1 MSDAERRRLVNGR
14 LGEAMLGVLVGF
26 VLRPGHADSLP
37 PLAQLPSAAPHE
49 AAAALAALL
58 DGATPLHCAA
68 VRGNPAQARSTMLP
82 CAFIVQGAPH
92 VPTSATKCFLLFNIW
107 S

>member
-14 LGEAMLGVLVGF
+14 LGEPMLGVLVSF

-68 VRGNPAQARSTMLP
+68 VRGNPAQARPGRRSTMLP
-82 CAFIVQGAPH
+82 
-92 VPTSATKCFLLFNIW
+92 
-107 S
+107 